1 MRNPHNIITCEC
13 SAQIREAWLG
23 RHLKSQRHLLELAEL
38 ENQKQQFKL
47 KKEEAIKRE
56 SQRLLLES
64 ELENQ
69 KQQFKLKKVKQQ
81 KPKKEKRQGVRKVNK
96 IVLSFPSMD
105 ILLG

>member
-1 MRNPHNIITCEC
+1 MDSSSYL
-13 SAQIREAWLG
+13 SA
-23 RHLKSQRHLLELAEL
+23 SQRHLLELAEL

-56 SQRLLLES
+56 TE
-64 ELENQ
+64 
-69 KQQFKLKKVKQQ
+69 KKVKQQ